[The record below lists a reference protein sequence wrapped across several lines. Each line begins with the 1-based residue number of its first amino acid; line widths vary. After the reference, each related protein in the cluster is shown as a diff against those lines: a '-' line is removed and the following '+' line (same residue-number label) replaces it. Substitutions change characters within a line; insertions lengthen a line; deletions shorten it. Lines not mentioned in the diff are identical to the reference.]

1 MYLFGSQLIKKLFP
15 DFRTPNDMDW
25 VTNDNTVVLPTSTK
39 DVEYYCIPCTPN
51 REMTANEIYTL
62 KFSHAIYDIKWA
74 KTMTDIR
81 FLQIKGCVLDKEFL
95 KELRQHWAIVHKNK
109 SKRTDF
115 SVAEET
121 FFEDNVKRAIP
132 HDDLHLIFNPQPA
145 YKLIVN
151 GVEPIEEKF
160 NSLNT
165 NLKKAVCLEEAY
177 VLATERY
184 CDRSPYRQ
192 AYHKAQQDLVT
203 RLHPIWLADYVIE
216 NWNNEFWIT
225 KNNYYEIY
233 KERTSS

>member
-1 MYLFGSQLIKKLFP
+1 MHELFVTRVYQAKLKTDLKDLKKEIFQVQKADFQGQKWSEKNYAGGYTSYGSWDQLHRLSSSFQALETRLIRMFS
-15 DFRTPNDMDW
+15 
-25 VTNDNTVVLPTSTK
+25 PT
-39 DVEYYCIPCTPN
+39 
-51 REMTANEIYTL
+51 L
-62 KFSHAIYDIKWA
+62 
-74 KTMTDIR
+74 
-81 FLQIKGCVLDKEFL
+81 
-95 KELRQHWAIVHKNK
+95 
-109 SKRTDF
+109 
-115 SVAEET
+115 
-121 FFEDNVKRAIP
+121 
-132 HDDLHLIFNPQPA
+132 NPW
-145 YKLIVN
+145 I
-151 GVEPIEEKF
+151 
-160 NSLNT
+160 T